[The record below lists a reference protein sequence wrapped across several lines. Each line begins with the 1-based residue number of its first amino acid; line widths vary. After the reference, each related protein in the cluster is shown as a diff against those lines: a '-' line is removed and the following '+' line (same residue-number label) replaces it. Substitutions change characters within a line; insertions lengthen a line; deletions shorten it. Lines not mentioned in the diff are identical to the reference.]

1 MNVEMA
7 VQGKV
12 VGVIIP
18 PPDIRAV
25 VDKTAQF
32 VARNGKSFEQRI
44 LASSEG
50 QTAKFNFMKAFDPY
64 HAYYEMKIR
73 EVEEGKPIE
82 VALPSSSTANDSV
95 TKNTVNESKGTSNT
109 TTASNA
115 DGKGTSQTLQPSVS
129 TTVKASIMNP
139 IAQLA
144 KVKPTEAPPAFEFI
158 IAHPTGLTASDVDII
173 KLTAQYTAINGR
185 EFLTGLVLR
194 EQRNPQFDFLKP
206 THMLFSYFTSLVDS
220 YAKIVTPST
229 VVRERIRENAVFK
242 SAMENS
248 VKRWMW
254 NRAEEERT
262 KKESSAADEER
273 LAFQA
278 IDWFDFTVVE
288 TIDFPVDELFD
299 LPGLSSMGMDDR
311 APSLGSQ
318 QLIDP
323 SYPHTDT
330 GNLSSGKDFDA
341 SYFAPSQQEVD
352 VGAEVE
358 MLMEMDAM
366 QDTED
371 MSDLKVVPDY
381 EFVPANKR
389 SSGAGGSAQ
398 MMIDP
403 ISGKAVPIDQMTEHM
418 RIQLL
423 DPKWRQQQKVFM
435 EKQKETGYA
444 EGVSIADSLKQ
455 FARKRGDIFGQ
466 AASGSGPNSAAA
478 IAEQEAADRK
488 KQEVQID
495 VIVEITPHSHRLD
508 HATHTDQEPSSV
520 GWTLWKHRLSAAGQ
534 VRLGIKGTHCI
545 RSFSYQCASSRDW
558 SDCCVGCEY
567 ASTAIVV
574 IYSFGAC
581 RLTSSTS
588 DAYDPCPTPSPSAG
602 AAASPSTSSPSLQCS
617 SSKHGPS
624 LHVST
629 HPSLFIWGS
638 TASFTDGV

>member
-1 MNVEMA
+1 MMNVEMA

-44 LASSEG
+44 LSSSEG

-73 EVEEGKPIE
+73 EVEEGKPAE
-82 VALPSSSTANDSV
+82 VAAPPSSTTNDSTIS
-95 TKNTVNESKGTSNT
+95 TKASVNVSESKGTGNN
-109 TTASNA
+109 ASSAAN
-115 DGKGTSQTLQPSVS
+115 GKGASQTLQPSVS

-158 IAHPTGLTASDVDII
+158 IAHPSGLTASDIDII

-229 VVRERIRENAVFK
+229 EVRERIRENAVFK
-242 SAMENS
+242 SSMENS

-254 NRAEEERT
+254 NRAEEERS

-288 TIDFPVDELFD
+288 TIDFPVDELFE
-299 LPGLSSMGMDDR
+299 LPGLSSMGMDDDR
-311 APSLGSQ
+311 AAAVPMLEESR
-318 QLIDP
+318 QLMMDHLDHP
-323 SYPHTDT
+323 
-330 GNLSSGKDFDA
+330 LSSGVGKEFGA
-341 SYFAPSQQEVD
+341 SYYAPSQQEVD
-352 VGAEVE
+352 TGAAVEVEEVE
-358 MLMEMDAM
+358 MDSMMMIQE
-366 QDTED
+366 DTED
-371 MSDLKVVPDY
+371 MSDLKVVPNY

-389 SSGAGGSAQ
+389 SSGDAGGSSSQ

-403 ISGKAVPIDQMTEHM
+403 ISGKAIPIDQMTEHM

-435 EKQKETGYA
+435 DKQKETGYA

-478 IAEQEAADRK
+478 IAEQDAADKK
-488 KQEVQID
+488 KQEV
-495 VIVEITPHSHRLD
+495 
-508 HATHTDQEPSSV
+508 
-520 GWTLWKHRLSAAGQ
+520 
-534 VRLGIKGTHCI
+534 
-545 RSFSYQCASSRDW
+545 
-558 SDCCVGCEY
+558 
-567 ASTAIVV
+567 
-574 IYSFGAC
+574 
-581 RLTSSTS
+581 
-588 DAYDPCPTPSPSAG
+588 
-602 AAASPSTSSPSLQCS
+602 
-617 SSKHGPS
+617 
-624 LHVST
+624 
-629 HPSLFIWGS
+629 
-638 TASFTDGV
+638 